1 MPSCHAATSSMS
13 IEQEHS
19 KNMTADE
26 CDELADALV
35 EASAALLPEPKKQEI
50 LKLADGYRSLAKMK
64 RLVLRNVN

>member
-1 MPSCHAATSSMS
+1 MS

-35 EASAALLPEPKKQEI
+35 EVPLCCPSQK
-50 LKLADGYRSLAKMK
+50 SK
-64 RLVLRNVN
+64 RY